1 MTSAMAFMTFT
12 LTFAGVVQTHMQRVV
27 GGYSYMEVQ
36 DQLGLFYWLRL
47 GAGVVTAIGAVI
59 FVYAVLGPVRE
70 QLTTARGA
78 ERLAPAE

>member
-1 MTSAMAFMTFT
+1 
-12 LTFAGVVQTHMQRVV
+12 
-27 GGYSYMEVQ
+27 
-36 DQLGLFYWLRL
+36 
-47 GAGVVTAIGAVI
+47 VVTAIGAAV